1 MEEPGAAAADALT
14 SGASDVQVMSS
25 DPGARAPDGM
35 AADGGAV
42 ARNNDEPND
51 ASFYLHVFELYET
64 QSNFY
69 MIRKNRTSWRLL
81 KIGRLRASELNI
93 CQESTTYTESECKEL
108 LNRIHEENKST
119 GGLKFVTDCY
129 GIVGFVKFLGPYYML
144 LITER
149 EEIGAILGHTIYAIT
164 KSKIIALPN
173 SSVQSNMANSREER
187 RYKKLFCTV
196 DITQGFFFSYSYS
209 IMQSLQKN
217 MCEGKTG
224 QLLYESMFIWN
235 EFLTREIHSHLKSTL
250 WTVYLVYGFF
260 KQVKLSTHGKD
271 FWLTLIARRSQH
283 CAGTRLYLKRGVD
296 EDGNVANDVETEQI
310 IFEDIP
316 GEIPTCFSSIV
327 QNRGSI
333 PLFWSQET
341 SKLNLKPDIIL
352 NKDKGY
358 EATKLHFD
366 NLAERY
372 GKPIVILNLI
382 KSEEKKPRES
392 ILRSEFAS
400 AVKYVDKN
408 LSEDSHLKFLHWD
421 IHKHYR
427 SKAKNVLTMLVEV
440 AACTLK
446 LTDFFYCE
454 MAPALRYES
463 DLRWPTSVMDDA
475 GDQSSN
481 NICSSSSCSTTD
493 KDDVDMQENGS
504 QENMDSDIS
513 GSETKTIAVSNGGL
527 CSVKSL
533 RCQKGVLRTNCIDC
547 LDRTNIAQYAY
558 GLVALGHQLHALKLS
573 PCPSIPLDA
582 TLADHFMTYYEKM
595 GDTLS
600 LQYGGSTAH
609 NKIFSERRGQCKATI
624 RYQELLRTFQRYYSN
639 AFTDVDKQAAI
650 DLFLGRFQP
659 QLDKPAI
666 WEHCGVGKS
675 GHGFTNE
682 ISRYTAVV
690 PHGQHFAESADSSLY
705 KDWYSNFLDFESIL
719 SSRSFLE
726 GEMNDRSTLNSP
738 IESLSTQN
746 IADGRSNEA
755 SSDLVENGSLTE
767 GDQVIEE
774 QPQDTVRTANKRN
787 KFPDSFAHWVHHGEA
802 LYR

>member
-283 CAGTRLYLKRGVD
+283 CAGTRYLKRGVD

>member
-1 MEEPGAAAADALT
+1 MEEPGAEAADALI

-25 DPGARAPDGM
+25 DPGAPAPDGM
-35 AADGGAV
+35 AAEGGAV

-69 MIRKNRTSWRLL
+69 MIRKNRSRTSWRLL

-119 GGLKFVTDCY
+119 GGLKFVTNCY

-173 SSVQSNMANSREER
+173 SSVQSNMANSSEER

-196 DITQGFFFSYSYS
+196 DITQGFFFSYSYN

-224 QLLYESMFIWN
+224 QMLYESMFIWN
-235 EFLTREIHSHLKSTL
+235 EFLTREIHSRLKSTL

-260 KQVKLSTHGKD
+260 KQIVILSCGSKMPINVNYKNMVKLSTHGND

-283 CAGTRLYLKRGVD
+283 CAGTRYLKRGVD

-310 IFEDIP
+310 IFKDIP
-316 GEIPTCFSSIV
+316 GEIPTCVSSIV

-421 IHKHYR
+421 LHKHYR

-446 LTDFFYCE
+446 LMDFFYCE

-463 DLRWPTSVMDDA
+463 DLRWPTFVMNDA
-475 GDQSSN
+475 GDQSLN

-493 KDDVDMQENGS
+493 KDDVDMLENGS

-582 TLADHFMTYYEKM
+582 TLADHLMTYYEKM
-595 GDTLS
+595 GDILS

-682 ISRYTAVV
+682 ISR
-690 PHGQHFAESADSSLY
+690 
-705 KDWYSNFLDFESIL
+705 
-719 SSRSFLE
+719 
-726 GEMNDRSTLNSP
+726 STSNSP
-738 IESLSTQN
+738 IESRSTQN

-755 SSDLVENGSLTE
+755 SSDLVENRSITE
-767 GDQVIEE
+767 GDQLRVLSSGTEE
-774 QPQDTVRTANKRN
+774 GSSSSSQRKKLILD
-787 KFPDSFAHWVHHGEA
+787 
-802 LYR
+802 